1 HSINFSPTLKNSRIF
16 LFIRIWTVF
25 YWSILIKNNRCTQ
38 VTVFNSSFTM
48 FKLNHQY
55 HQLTQDRQTL
65 SHSRNY
71 LRKTLKTHCIHNV
84 IARILTLALV
94 NTHPCQNH
102 RNGFLNLRMT
112 FPVCFLCCHLRLN
125 GIFSSVIFSLLKLH
139 QRSSFITFL
148 IASTYLLDT
157 LLLLTNDKS
166 SSNGELCTYL
176 PLKNKSVASAVTPA
190 LCMILVS
197 FHRLNGSVA
206 QQNSI
211 SSTILGPIL
220 K

>member
-1 HSINFSPTLKNSRIF
+1 PSLKHIRIF
-16 LFIRIWTVF
+16 LFIRLLTEVYWTIV
-25 YWSILIKNNRCTQ
+25 IKNNRYTQ
-38 VTVFNSSFTM
+38 VPCFKPVFTM
-48 FKLNHQY
+48 LKLHQQC
-55 HQLTQDRQTL
+55 HQLTQDREPVFILVSSCQKML
-65 SHSRNY
+65 IN
-71 LRKTLKTHCIHNV
+71 LCIHNV

-94 NTHPCQNH
+94 NTHQCQNP

-125 GIFSSVIFSLLKLH
+125 GIFSSVIWTLLKLH

-157 LLLLTNDKS
+157 LLLLINNKS

-197 FHRLNGSVA
+197 FHVLNGLLS
-206 QQNSI
+206 QHNC
-211 SSTILGPIL
+211 STSRILG
-220 K
+220 